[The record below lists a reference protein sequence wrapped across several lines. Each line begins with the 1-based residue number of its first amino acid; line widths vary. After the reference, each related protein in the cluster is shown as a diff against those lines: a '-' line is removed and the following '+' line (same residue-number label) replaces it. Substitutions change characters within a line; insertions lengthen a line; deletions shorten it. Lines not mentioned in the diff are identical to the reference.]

1 MKQNFLTNWRSRINR
16 TTASVLATVFVGTG
30 SVLAQAGGGLPMASV
45 GADFTWATPTEDY
58 RIVVPQGVDAPLNL
72 EVYSPGLNLNDYVNG
87 RAANGYYGDEIYGK
101 NLPFSTT
108 FTLSGANG
116 AKVLERKYDTT
127 QKHLWERLLGASPA
141 AGTYN
146 LKIASVGQGKNA
158 FAVRVAAPYSVQASQ
173 FTVNAR
179 GVPGT
184 DLLAAKVRVPDTL
197 VGKRF
202 DLTNYDA
209 DGITELEL
217 FVVSPDGVRRKLTSS
232 ENNKNATD
240 SYQITSSL
248 VGEWTILARVVATTK
263 QYSNA
268 FNFRLRAGNEPVFA
282 DLPAFIAPPD
292 AKLLEPLVVDVVD
305 QNGRV
310 IPGAGYTLSGDDE
323 RQTSPTLPKGYV
335 PVSASI
341 LSGGGTVVSPT
352 QVRISPGAGHV
363 RFVARQILGTLVVD
377 TVAVLGKKRIPLEG
391 IPVKVAGLT
400 LKTPLTLPLSPN
412 DYPVTPTPLPGST
425 TASGVGTVVDNQ
437 TTRVTIEYR
446 VFTNLKLE
454 IAPNVVAPCAQ
465 TLLTATATSDFPY
478 PFPVTLS
485 LKLPNGISST
495 SALEGTSEMQA
506 GKPASLQ
513 IPARV
518 CSSGTIQANLDP
530 VGLSVDGS
538 VRVLPPAGVTVARV
552 TDVNKGA
559 VRVQKS
565 FSQDSLGYMVTLTVT
580 VERLVENL
588 RIIDQLPAG
597 GTSPA
602 VRRPNPIV
610 QGLVNN
616 LTTAVNWK
624 LEGTSFN
631 LGRVVPGTYTIIYG
645 IFTDL
650 PPDNVVTVP
659 DILWDEISK

>member
-1 MKQNFLTNWRSRINR
+1 MKRNFLNYWRSSLNR
-16 TTASVLATVFVGTG
+16 TTTGILTTLLLGASSA
-30 SVLAQAGGGLPMASV
+30 LAQAGGGLPMASV

-108 FTLSGANG
+108 FSLTGSNG
-116 AKVLERKYDTT
+116 AKVLERKYNTT
-127 QKHLWERLLGASPA
+127 QKHLWERLIGAAPA

-146 LKIASVGQGKNA
+146 LKIASFGQGKNA
-158 FAVRVAAPYSVQASQ
+158 FAVRVAPPYSVQAAQ

-184 DLLAAKVRVPDTL
+184 DLLAAKVRVPDSL
-197 VGKRF
+197 LGKRF

-240 SYQITSSL
+240 SFQITSNL
-248 VGEWTILARVVATTK
+248 VGEWTILARIVATTK

-268 FNFRLRAGNEPVFA
+268 FNFKLRAGNDPVFA
-282 DLPAFIAPPD
+282 DLPAFIAPPE
-292 AKLLEPLVVDVVD
+292 AKLLEPLVVEVVD

-310 IPGAGYTLSGDDE
+310 IPGAGYTLEGDDE
-323 RQTSPTLPKGYV
+323 RQTGPTLPKGYV

-352 QVRISPGAGHV
+352 QVRISPGAGRV
-363 RFVARQILGTLVVD
+363 RFVARQILGTLVVE
-377 TVAVLGKKRIPLEG
+377 TVALIGKKRVPLEG

-400 LKTPLTLPLSPN
+400 LKTPVTLPLSPN
-412 DYPVTPTPLPGST
+412 DYPVSPTPLPGSV
-425 TASGVGTVVDNQ
+425 TAPGSGTVVDNQ
-437 TTRVTIEYR
+437 TTKVTIEYR

-465 TLLTATATSDFPY
+465 TLLTASATTDFPY
-478 PFPVTLS
+478 PIPVTLS
-485 LKLPNGISST
+485 LKLPAGISSVNV
-495 SALEGTSEMQA
+495 LEGTSDMQA
-506 GKPASLQ
+506 GRPASLQ

-518 CSSGTIQANLDP
+518 CSSGIVTANLDP

-565 FSQDSLGYMVTLTVT
+565 FSQDNLGYIVNLTVT
-580 VERLVENL
+580 VERIVENL
-588 RIIDQLPAG
+588 RVIDQLPSG
-597 GTSPA
+597 GSSPA

-624 LEGTSFN
+624 LEGNTFN
-631 LGRVVPGTYTIIYG
+631 LGRVVPGTYTISYG
-645 IFTDL
+645 VFTDL
-650 PPDNVVTVP
+650 PPDNVVTIP
-659 DILWDEISK
+659 DVIWDEIGR

>member
-1 MKQNFLTNWRSRINR
+1 MKRNYLTRWHSSLYRNAFKLL
-16 TTASVLATVFVGTG
+16 TTLALGAG
-30 SVLAQAGGGLPMASV
+30 AALAQAGGGLPMASV
-45 GADFTWATPTEDY
+45 GADFTWATVSEDY
-58 RIVVPQGVDAPLNL
+58 RIVVPQGSDAPLNL

-87 RAANGYYGDEIYGK
+87 RAAGGYYGDEIYGK

-108 FTLSGANG
+108 FTLSGTNG

-127 QKHLWERLLGASPA
+127 QKHLWERLLGAKPG

-146 LKIASVGQGKNA
+146 LKIASTGQGKNA

-184 DLLAAKVRVPDTL
+184 DLLAAKVRVPDSL

-240 SYQITSSL
+240 SFQITASL
-248 VGEWTILARVVATTK
+248 VGEWTVLARVVATTK

-268 FNFRLRAGNEPVFA
+268 FNFKLRAGNEPVYA

-292 AKLLEPLVVDVVD
+292 AKLLEPLEVEVVD

-310 IPGAGYTLSGDDE
+310 IPGAGYTLNGDDE

-352 QVRISPGAGHV
+352 QVRISPGAGRV

-400 LKTPLTLPLSPN
+400 LKTPVTLPLSPN
-412 DYPVTPTPLPGST
+412 DYPVAPTPLPGST
-425 TASGVGTVVDNQ
+425 TAAGVGTVVDNQ

-446 VFTNLKLE
+446 IFTNLKLE
-454 IAPNVVAPCAQ
+454 VAPNVVAPCAQ
-465 TLLTATATSDFPY
+465 TLLTASATTDFPY
-478 PFPVTLS
+478 PIPVTLA

-495 SALEGTSEMQA
+495 SALESATEMQS

-518 CSSGTIQANLDP
+518 CSSGTVQASLEP
-530 VGLSVDGS
+530 VGLTVDGS

-580 VERLVENL
+580 VERQVENL
-588 RIIDQLPAG
+588 RIVDQLPVG
-597 GTSPA
+597 GSSPA

-616 LTTAVNWK
+616 QTTAVNWK
-624 LEGTSFN
+624 LEGSTFN
-631 LGRVVPGTYTIIYG
+631 LGRVVPGTYSIIYG
-645 IFTDL
+645 VFTDL
-650 PPDNVVTVP
+650 APDNVVTVP
-659 DILWDEISK
+659 DILWDEIVK

>member
-1 MKQNFLTNWRSRINR
+1 MKRNYLTRWHSSLYRNAFKLL
-16 TTASVLATVFVGTG
+16 TTLALGAG
-30 SVLAQAGGGLPMASV
+30 AALAQAGGGLPMASV
-45 GADFTWATPTEDY
+45 GADFTWATVSEDY
-58 RIVVPQGVDAPLNL
+58 RIVVPQGSDAPLNL

-87 RAANGYYGDEIYGK
+87 RAAGGYYGDEIYGK

-127 QKHLWERLLGASPA
+127 QKHLWERLLGAKPG

-146 LKIASVGQGKNA
+146 LKIASTGQGKNA

-184 DLLAAKVRVPDTL
+184 DLLAAKVRVPDSL

-240 SYQITSSL
+240 SFQITASL
-248 VGEWTILARVVATTK
+248 VGEWTVLARVVATTK

-268 FNFRLRAGNEPVFA
+268 FNFKLRAGNEPVYA

-292 AKLLEPLVVDVVD
+292 AKLLEPLEVEVVD

-310 IPGAGYTLSGDDE
+310 IPGAGYTLNGDDE

-352 QVRISPGAGHV
+352 QVRISPGAGRV

-400 LKTPLTLPLSPN
+400 LKTPVTLPLSPN
-412 DYPVTPTPLPGST
+412 DYPVAPTPLPGST
-425 TASGVGTVVDNQ
+425 TAAGVGTVVDNQ

-446 VFTNLKLE
+446 IFTNLKLE
-454 IAPNVVAPCAQ
+454 VAPNVVAPCAQ
-465 TLLTATATSDFPY
+465 TLLTASATTDFPY
-478 PFPVTLS
+478 PIPVTLA

-495 SALEGTSEMQA
+495 SALESATEMQS

-518 CSSGTIQANLDP
+518 CSSGTVQASLEP
-530 VGLSVDGS
+530 VGLTVDGS

-580 VERLVENL
+580 VERQVENL
-588 RIIDQLPAG
+588 RIVDQLPVG
-597 GTSPA
+597 GSSPA

-616 LTTAVNWK
+616 QTTAVNWK
-624 LEGTSFN
+624 LEGSTFN
-631 LGRVVPGTYTIIYG
+631 LGRVVPGTYSIIYG
-645 IFTDL
+645 VFTDL
-650 PPDNVVTVP
+650 APDNVVTVP
-659 DILWDEISK
+659 DILWDEIVK